1 MNIGGNMVSMAVVW
15 LIATVVFLIIE
26 GIVPGLI
33 SIWFAAG
40 ALAALLAAMVG
51 APIWLQVVWFLL
63 VSIAALAITRPL
75 VKKSVNGRTQPTN
88 ADRIFGKEC
97 VVREAID
104 NVQGTGAVAVDGK
117 VWTARMESDEE
128 SAQVGE
134 IVVARRIEGV
144 KLIVGK
150 KEQEPSTIEKEN
162 YYALCHCHSGA
173 ADPGHPDPQH
183 PRCPAGQ
190 GLRH

>member
-75 VKKSVNGRTQPTN
+75 VKKYVNGRTQPTN

-117 VWTARMESDEE
+117 VWTARMEEE
-128 SAQVGE
+128 NERAAVGE

-144 KLIVGK
+144 KVIVGK
-150 KEQEPSTIEKEN
+150 K
-162 YYALCHCHSGA
+162 
-173 ADPGHPDPQH
+173 
-183 PRCPAGQ
+183 
-190 GLRH
+190 